1 MEENQDLLT
10 IIHKVTA
17 NQVVKYAESSG
28 DLNPIHLDSAYAT
41 TTQFGKRIAHG
52 MLIISFVSDFMY
64 KNFREKWLNSGG
76 LKIRFKS
83 PVFLNDVIT
92 TNGTIKNTE
101 KSSEYDK
108 ITCFVTCTKQDGSN
122 VISGIA
128 FC

>member
-64 KNFREKWLNSGG
+64 KNFREKW
-76 LKIRFKS
+76 II
-83 PVFLNDVIT
+83 VFCSSRSNQT
-92 TNGTIKNTE
+92 YEKRTNN
-101 KSSEYDK
+101 
-108 ITCFVTCTKQDGSN
+108 
-122 VISGIA
+122 
-128 FC
+128 